1 MSSILIKS
9 PNKDLCLLKKQ
20 PGQASKI
27 KGTSK
32 ISFPVLVFLLLPS
45 LLSPLCFPSSLSFLL
60 GRWLHC
66 VSIPCLKVSN
76 SGFSPLSKSQ
86 PFVVPLQNS
95 GHGLMPPVT
104 LWSQSRPWFPAR
116 TNHHLV
122 AVAGW
127 WETIVGGGWRT
138 LQTELM

>member
-1 MSSILIKS
+1 MCVCNEL
-9 PNKDLCLLKKQ
+9 Q
-20 PGQASKI
+20 GQRGQVSMI

-32 ISFPVLVFLLLPS
+32 ISFPVLVFLLRPP
-45 LLSPLCFPSSLSFLL
+45 LLSPLCFPCSLFFLL
-60 GRWLHC
+60 GWWLHC
-66 VSIPCLKVSN
+66 VSIPGLKVSN

-86 PFVVPLQNS
+86 PYLVPLQNS
-95 GHGLMPPVT
+95 GYWLMPPVT

-127 WETIVGGGWRT
+127 WETIIGGGWRAP
-138 LQTELM
+138 QTELM